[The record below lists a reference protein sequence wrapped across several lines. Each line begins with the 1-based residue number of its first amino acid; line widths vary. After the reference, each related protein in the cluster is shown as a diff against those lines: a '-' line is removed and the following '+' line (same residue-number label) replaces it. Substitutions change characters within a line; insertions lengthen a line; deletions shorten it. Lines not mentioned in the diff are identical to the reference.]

1 MRSNL
6 DTAKLD
12 AFVQAIGRMATGPGR
27 VYLVGGAT
35 ALLLGIRDQTIDV
48 DIKLDPE
55 PKGIFESI
63 SILKERLEIN
73 VELSS
78 PDQFIPPLP
87 GWRER
92 SELITKA
99 GEVEFFHYDFYGQ
112 VMSKITRGHRHDLT
126 DASEI
131 IRLGKVD
138 VGKLSLL
145 FEEIQPN
152 LVRYPAINP
161 AVLRERF
168 EAFISELGAIG

>member
-1 MRSNL
+1 VRSNL

-48 DIKLDPE
+48 DIK
-55 PKGIFESI
+55 
-63 SILKERLEIN
+63 
-73 VELSS
+73 
-78 PDQFIPPLP
+78 LP